1 MLGLNQG
8 QLFYKQW
15 DVLAPLAQ
23 RRHVD
28 RDDVQPV
35 EEVLPERARPDAL
48 LQILVRRGDDAA
60 VDPHRPAV
68 AYALK
73 LAVLQDVQQLGLQ
86 LDRQLRDLVEEDGP
100 AVGELEAAD
109 AVVVGAGKST
119 LRVAEEL
126 ALEQRG
132 GQRRAVGLMEKEKSR
147 KRADRE
153 GPGRGEGGRAISV

>member
-1 MLGLNQG
+1 
-8 QLFYKQW
+8 
-15 DVLAPLAQ
+15 
-23 RRHVD
+23 
-28 RDDVQPV
+28 
-35 EEVLPERARPDAL
+35 
-48 LQILVRRGDDAA
+48 
-60 VDPHRPAV
+60 
-68 AYALK
+68 
-73 LAVLQDVQQLGLQ
+73 VQQLGLQ

-153 GPGRGEGGRAISV
+153 GPGRGEVGRAISV